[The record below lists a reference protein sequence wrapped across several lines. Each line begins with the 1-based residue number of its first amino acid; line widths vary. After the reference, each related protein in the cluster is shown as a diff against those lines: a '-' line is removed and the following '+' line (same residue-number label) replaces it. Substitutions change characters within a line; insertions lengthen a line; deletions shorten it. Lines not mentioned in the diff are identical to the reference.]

1 MTSTVYL
8 DGRYLPRDEATVSVD
23 DRGWLFG
30 DGVYEVVRYYNGRP
44 MAIDRHVERLR
55 ASLEAISLD
64 LPPDLPGFDAI
75 DQQLLQANGMADA
88 ASYWQ
93 VTRGP
98 APRQHHFPDPPV
110 RPTVYATLN
119 PQPPFDP
126 DAEVARFKAVTGADQ
141 RWTRSAV
148 KSISLLAN
156 VLARQAAA
164 EAGCDEAIL
173 VRDGVVT
180 EGTLTS
186 ILIVSQGTVIAHP
199 LDGTILGSVTR
210 QIVLELARDLNIPVA
225 EQPWPADRL
234 AEADEIMSLGTTVE
248 VSAVVSVDD
257 CPVADGQPGPI
268 TRRLLD
274 AYRELIR
281 QACGV

>member
-1 MTSTVYL
+1 MSDTVFL
-8 DGRYLPRDEATVSVD
+8 DGRYLPRHKATVSVD

-30 DGVYEVVRYYNGRP
+30 DGVYEVVRHYGGRP
-44 MAIDRHVERLR
+44 MAIERHLERLR
-55 ASLEAISLD
+55 ASLEAIAID
-64 LPPDLPGFDAI
+64 LPADLPTFDVI

-93 VTRGP
+93 VTRGT

-110 RPTVYATLN
+110 RPTVYATLI

-126 DAEVARFKAVTGADQ
+126 NADVPRFKAVTGADQ
-141 RWTRSAV
+141 RWTRSTV
-148 KSISLLAN
+148 KSTSLLAN

-186 ILIVSQGTVIAHP
+186 ILIVAQGTVIAHP

-210 QIVLELARDLNIPVA
+210 QIVLGQARNLNIPVA
-225 EQPWPADRL
+225 ERPWPAARL
-234 AEADEIMSLGTTVE
+234 PEADEVMSLGTTVE
-248 VSAVVSVDD
+248 VSAVVAVDGR
-257 CPVADGQPGPI
+257 PVADGQPGPV
-268 TRRLLD
+268 TRRLFD

-281 QACGV
+281 HTCEL